1 MSIKPRLSS
10 QTRRNW
16 IMDALLFS
24 GALTAA
30 LSGIYFLFLP
40 VGGYQG
46 GRNPFYGI
54 RVIFERQTWDL
65 IHTWGG
71 VAMILAALVHLAL
84 HWDWVASM
92 SKRIF
97 RQLIGRGTALNRR
110 GQFNILINIL
120 VAVSFSL
127 AALSGIYF
135 LFFPGGH
142 QTSADTIL
150 LFSRTTWDLIHTW
163 SAVVLIIAAIIHFA
177 IHWQWVVKVSRK
189 LLFGTV
195 NQWIPASTEG
205 KPSVSV

>member
-1 MSIKPRLSS
+1 
-10 QTRRNW
+10 
-16 IMDALLFS
+16 
-24 GALTAA
+24 
-30 LSGIYFLFLP
+30 
-40 VGGYQG
+40 
-46 GRNPFYGI
+46 
-54 RVIFERQTWDL
+54 VIFERQTWDL
-65 IHTWGG
+65 IHTWGS
-71 VAMILAALVHLAL
+71 VAMILAVLVHLAL

-97 RQLIGRGTALNRR
+97 RQVIGRGTALNRR

-195 NQWIPASTEG
+195 NQWIPACTEG